1 MWNHGNQCPQAIA
14 DVMHSMCSYCKYE
27 RYSMVVDVDLVGYFL
42 KLNCSTQVW
51 TILFGIEYK
60 YDIIRVKRLDTCSH
74 AKTKSCVMFG

>member
-1 MWNHGNQCPQAIA
+1 
-14 DVMHSMCSYCKYE
+14 MCGTMETNAHNSVNSVNMKG
-27 RYSMVVDVDLVGYFL
+27 SMVVDVDLVGYFL

-60 YDIIRVKRLDTCSH
+60 YDIIGVKRLDTCTCSH